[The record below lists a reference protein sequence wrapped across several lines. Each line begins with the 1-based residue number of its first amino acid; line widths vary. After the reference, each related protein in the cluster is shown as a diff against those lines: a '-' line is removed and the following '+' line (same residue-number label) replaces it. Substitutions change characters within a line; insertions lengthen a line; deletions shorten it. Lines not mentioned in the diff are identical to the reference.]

1 MFEII
6 VAICWKNGTW
16 QKIKVKTDLPEI
28 EWRDE
33 TILASIV
40 EEQYKEFNMN
50 NADLV
55 AVYDVQT
62 FYEPEETCQIRV
74 RYTASFETLL
84 TVGKLNGNTGPLKE
98 IYSDELADIDVPEG
112 GQNDSHY
119 LSDSYQIDS
128 VTMEE

>member
-1 MFEII
+1 MFEIT

-16 QKIKVKTDLPEI
+16 QKVKVKTDLPEI

-33 TILASIV
+33 SILESIV
-40 EEQYKEFNMN
+40 SEQCNALNMN

-55 AVYDVQT
+55 AVFDVET
-62 FYEPEETCQIRV
+62 FDEPEETCQIRV

-84 TVGKLNGNTGPLKE
+84 TVGKPEFSTMDLKE
-98 IYSDELADIDVPEG
+98 LYSDELADIDVPEG

-128 VTMEE
+128 VTMED